1 VPQYAELS
9 NHIVVAVFA
18 HLPRTAI
25 AVSPFTD
32 PISKTEKVMR
42 RLIAAASRFVVL
54 QSPLI
59 AKASLFFLSIVST
72 SFQVQALPAGILH
85 EPVCGPEDVLANA
98 PIDMPDLNVRGSVD
112 GNVSCLAAP
121 WSSELAQARAY
132 LVETAT
138 PGYTMGRQGPALA
151 IGRLHPEFA
160 IRLAGA
166 LREARESG
174 LPSAGVFSAY
184 RPPAFGIGG
193 FSDKF
198 NSLHSY
204 GLAVDLTGIGGPG
217 SSDARRWHAIAAKH
231 GVICPY
237 GSDNQAEWNHC
248 QPTSTKIV
256 LAQSELRETITAD
269 GPVDLE
275 AMFEAGNAMLESP
288 GSARD
293 GAGKVRPVQLVRLV
307 TEQDVRRSGKRDRD
321 EDEDDRAERSSKRDK
336 REDRAEREA
345 RREKREEREERAERA
360 ERNKRKAR
368 LASARRDKDDDDD

>member
-1 VPQYAELS
+1 
-9 NHIVVAVFA
+9 
-18 HLPRTAI
+18 
-25 AVSPFTD
+25 
-32 PISKTEKVMR
+32 MR
-42 RLIAAASRFVVL
+42 RLIAAASRFIGAQSTPLLKISMLSLCVV
-54 QSPLI
+54 
-59 AKASLFFLSIVST
+59 AT
-72 SFQVQALPAGILH
+72 SFHAQALPAGILH
-85 EPVCGPEDVLANA
+85 EPVCGPEDMLAA
-98 PIDMPDLNVRGSVD
+98 SPIDMSEVPLRGSVNGD
-112 GNVSCLAAP
+112 VTCLAAP
-121 WSSELAQARAY
+121 PSSELTHARAY

-138 PGYTMGRQGPALA
+138 PGYTMSRQGPQLA
-151 IGRLHPEFA
+151 IARLHPEFA

-217 SSDARRWHAIAAKH
+217 SSDAQRWHAIAAKH

-237 GSDNQAEWNHC
+237 GADNRAEWNHC
-248 QPTSTKIV
+248 QPTSIKMV

-269 GPVDLE
+269 GPVSLD

-288 GSARD
+288 GD

-307 TEQDVRRSGKRDRD
+307 TEQDVRRSGKRDKD
-321 EDEDDRAERSSKRDK
+321 DDRDARTERAKREK
-336 REDRAEREA
+336 REDREARAEREA
-345 RREKREEREERAERA
+345 RREKREEREDREERA

-368 LASARRDKDDDDD
+368 LASARRDRDDDDD